1 MNVQRFVGR
10 QRLLEEID
18 GHLRKEEK
26 EENCT
31 KIVVLRGMGGKCS
44 RTH

>member
-10 QRLLEEID
+10 QGLLEEID
-18 GHLRKEEK
+18 EHLKKVEK

-31 KIVVLRGMGGKCS
+31 KIVVLRGMGG
-44 RTH
+44 

>member
-26 EENCT
+26 EENCRIT
-31 KIVVLRGMGGKCS
+31 RHGG
-44 RTH
+44 